1 MPKKSDEYDM
11 RYLET
16 LYEDL
21 SGVTKSQA
29 LTLKSL
35 ERIAIETQMLL
46 EAQDEKVS
54 DNKKMLKDHDTRI
67 RSVERRQDLCTAS
80 DEIGIIKRQLN
91 RLIAF
96 KDMILSRTNEDSGVL
111 DIHAMRMKKAM
122 DDAMVNQIPFKFL
135 ILKMLPWMVIVFVI
149 GIVLATIITMKMF
162 YNDDIVVP
170 NPQVEMKTNSSSLVN
185 KK

>member
-29 LTLKSL
+29 LTLKPL
-35 ERIAIETQMLL
+35 ERIAIETQMFL
-46 EAQDEKVS
+46 EAQGEKVN
-54 DNKKMLKDHDTRI
+54 DNKKTLKEHDIRI
-67 RSVERRQDLCTAS
+67 RNVERKQDLCTS
-80 DEIGIIKRQLN
+80 SNDIGAIKKQLN
-91 RLIAF
+91 RFVAF
-96 KDMILSRTNEDSGVL
+96 KDMILSRTNEDSDVL
-111 DIHAMRMKKAM
+111 DIHAMRMRKAV
-122 DDAMVNQIPFKFL
+122 DDAMIKQVPFKLL